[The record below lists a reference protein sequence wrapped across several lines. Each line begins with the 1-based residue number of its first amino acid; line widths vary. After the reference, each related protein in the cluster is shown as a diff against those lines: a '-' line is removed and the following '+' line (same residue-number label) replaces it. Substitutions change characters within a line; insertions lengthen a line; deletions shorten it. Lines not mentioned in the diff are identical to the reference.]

1 MASWYTIQHII
12 LSLRGLT
19 DSGLNDDIL
28 QVGRPVVYGLAAMG
42 EQGVRRVIE
51 MLKDEF
57 EITMALSGC
66 PRVKDISISHVR
78 TERDRLRSM
87 L

>member
-1 MASWYTIQHII
+1 M
-12 LSLRGLT
+12 
-19 DSGLNDDIL
+19 
-28 QVGRPVVYGLAAMG
+28 YGLAAMG

-66 PRVKDISISHVR
+66 PRVKDISRSHVR
-78 TERDRLRSM
+78 TEKDRLRSM

>member
-1 MASWYTIQHII
+1 M
-12 LSLRGLT
+12 
-19 DSGLNDDIL
+19 
-28 QVGRPVVYGLAAMG
+28 YGLAAMG

-57 EITMALSGC
+57 KITMALSGY